1 MGLGIKEKI
10 DFMNTLIK
18 LSAAGYDKKDVDR
31 YLEMLETSP
40 SVIDGAAT
48 VTEENVEKIKQA
60 EVAEPE
66 KKVEQP
72 KAETNHEE
80 VFDKLFE

>member
-10 DFMNTLIK
+10 EFMNTLIK

-48 VTEENVEKIKQA
+48 VTEENVEKITYYTCRVLCCNQCTCR
-60 EVAEPE
+60 PGLWSWC
-66 KKVEQP
+66 
-72 KAETNHEE
+72 
-80 VFDKLFE
+80 DC